1 MLRIAA
7 NGSAANGLLGD
18 RLYVSGHDDEQQHE
32 PMTWQ
37 SKLKINDVAKLT
49 KFSLSISIP
58 KGETH
63 AVVDY
68 LGGTAEFICP
78 NYFSTFHVMEKVDV
92 YSFGSFLLELLTGRR
107 LGHLAQTAK
116 DEGAD
121 LVENIKNLAINEI
134 VKPAILA
141 GGGAGVEQQVQAVLQ
156 FALICREQ
164 DPEIRPNMIDVTKEL
179 RNIERFIP

>member
-1 MLRIAA
+1 MA
-7 NGSAANGLLGD
+7 
-18 RLYVSGHDDEQQHE
+18 EQVKDCKGNCSCNSYLHTAFSRPIIHRNKQLE
-32 PMTWQ
+32 NIFLDQ
-37 SKLKINDVAKLT
+37 NNVAKLT
-49 KFSLSISIP
+49 EFSPSISIP
-58 KGETH
+58 KGGTH

-78 NYFSTFHVMEKVDV
+78 NYFSTFYVMEIVDA

-107 LGHLAQTAK
+107 LGHLAQAAK
-116 DEGAD
+116 DEG
-121 LVENIKNLAINEI
+121 
-134 VKPAILA
+134 

-156 FALICREQ
+156 LALICREQ